1 MVSQIKYTKPQVLRM
16 LVDVRDPEIPVLS
29 IEEIGMLRDVVIH
42 ENSCE
47 VIITPTYTAC
57 PAMAMIEKD
66 IKLTLTA
73 QGISQVKVTTVYA
86 PAWSTD
92 WMSSD
97 TKEKLRAFGIAAPLH
112 SGCAAAEDR
121 PTIVECPRCFST
133 KTTLISQFGSTAC
146 KALYRCEK
154 CLEPFDYFKCH

>member
-1 MVSQIKYTKPQVLRM
+1 MVSQIQYTKPQVLRM

-29 IEEIGMLRDVVIH
+29 IEEIGMLRDVVID
-42 ENSCE
+42 ENGCE

-66 IKLTLTA
+66 IKQTLA
-73 QGISQVKVTTVYA
+73 DQGIDVVKVTTVFA

-92 WMSSD
+92 WMSED
-97 TKEKLRAFGIAAPLH
+97 TKEKLRAYGIAAPLH
-112 SGCAAAEDR
+112 STCDAAKDKSS
-121 PTIVECPRCFST
+121 IVECPQCFST